1 MFLAAGQR
9 IDRYVVEG
17 KIGTGGVATVYRVR
31 HLTLGTLHALK
42 VLTRAAQDVRAR
54 LVQEGKVQ
62 AAMDHPNVLQVT
74 DVLDVNGAPGL
85 LMRLVEGT
93 TLEHWLARYDP
104 THDEAMAL
112 FRGIC
117 AGVAYAHLRGFVHRD
132 LKPGNVLLALNDGRV
147 VPKVSDF
154 GLARILQRGAMRS
167 EIGAT
172 MGTPGYMA
180 PEQSRDASTAD
191 RRADL
196 WSLGCI
202 LYRLT
207 VGVEPFPGDSVRETL
222 RAMERGEIVS
232 SRKLRPELPERVHA
246 AIERLLTADPRQR
259 PHDAALLLSF
269 VDGEI
274 DTLSAAQ
281 EGAPLPRPTRLV
293 TTRESAVSGTD
304 GVHVARDLADENSS
318 RVATLAP
325 HLRTPAHWLE
335 AGIGPPPLQS
345 SVTLSPVPDDRSEEV
360 VIVPAP
366 PRSADGGAGAV
377 DRRAVLGVAA
387 VGGILAGGL
396 TLVAAV
402 VLTAAFLV
410 QQRREPRVVEVE
422 RDPIVAEPTGEAPR
436 VETTAKEEAAERNA
450 PRATRSRGTAVTF
463 TGADHLWLEP
473 VEGGAPVRD
482 LRAVP
487 GGRYRIVAVFHGTP
501 EVVPAGEVVVS
512 GSGRKL
518 AITCE
523 ADLLRCRVGP

>member
-1 MFLAAGQR
+1 MLLAIGQR

-54 LVQEGKVQ
+54 LVQEGQVQ
-62 AAMDHPNVLQVT
+62 AAMDHPNVVQVT

-85 LMRLVEGT
+85 LMKFVEGT
-93 TLEHWLARYDP
+93 TLEHWLERYDP

-132 LKPGNVLLALNDGRV
+132 LKPGNVLLALTDGRV

-154 GLARILQRGAMRS
+154 GLARILQTGAMRS

-180 PEQSRDASTAD
+180 PEQSRDASTVD

-207 VGVEPFPGDSVRETL
+207 VGVEPFPGDNVRATL
-222 RAMERGEIVS
+222 RAVECGEFVP
-232 SRKLRPELPERVHA
+232 SRKLRPELPERVHL
-246 AIERLLTADPRQR
+246 AIERLLTVDPLQR
-259 PHDAALLLSF
+259 PHDAAQLRSF

-274 DTLSAAQ
+274 DALSAA
-281 EGAPLPRPTRLV
+281 EHGTPLPRPTRLV
-293 TTRESAVSGTD
+293 TARATVVAGTD

-318 RVATLAP
+318 RVATIAP

-345 SVTLSPVPDDRSEEV
+345 SITLSPAPDDRTDEEV
-360 VIVPAP
+360 FVRDEPGA
-366 PRSADGGAGAV
+366 GGAAGGV

-387 VGGILAGGL
+387 LGGVLAGGL

-402 VLTAAFLV
+402 AVTAVFLT
-410 QQRREPRVVEVE
+410 RDREPRVEEVE
-422 RDPIVAEPTGEAPR
+422 RPPAVVQPTGDPPP
-436 VETTAKEEAAERNA
+436 VEEKPAKEEVAARKA
-450 PRATRSRGTAVTF
+450 PRSSPSGTAVTF
-463 TGADHLWLEP
+463 TGAEHLWLEP
-473 VEGGAPVRD
+473 VGGGEPVRD

-487 GGRYRIVAVFHGTP
+487 GGRYRIVAVFGGTP
-501 EVVPAGEVVVS
+501 EVVPAGEIVVS

-518 AITCE
+518 AITCQAE
-523 ADLLRCRVGP
+523 LLRCRAGP